1 MTTAEDL
8 VVRARRYATSAHQR
22 ISHQRK
28 YTNQPYEVHLKSV
41 AALVASV
48 SDDAEVVAAA
58 WLHDTVEDTPATI
71 EDIREEF
78 GEGVAVLVAEL
89 TDVSRPSDGNRAARK
104 AIDRVHLGTASARA
118 KTVKLADLIDNCRD
132 ICRHDPRF
140 ARVFLAEMGELLEVL
155 REGDQRLLA
164 HARKVWSDC
173 AKRLEVAGG
182 ALVQP
187 ALEETHFR
195 RLAAALFPG
204 GRLLRLFAETFTAQD
219 IAEPLAS
226 FDRARKAG
234 DVGQILAD
242 RGLAV
247 AGVRYRGEL
256 VGYALRTDLT
266 PDAAQLAVR
275 PFRVDQILD
284 ARAPLSDV
292 AQALIR
298 HDHCFVRAFGQI
310 GGLITRDDMQKP
322 VVRMWLFGI
331 VTIIEMALTEEVR
344 RQHPAGGWKALLSE
358 SRLRKAETLQQERL
372 RREQASDLLD
382 CLQLGDKGEIAFR
395 DPDVMDLFALD
406 SRQAAKRFVGD
417 LESLRNNLAH
427 GQDIVAYDWPQIAR
441 MVRSVG
447 YLAGSL

>member
-1 MTTAEDL
+1 MTAADDL
-8 VVRARRYATSAHQR
+8 VARARRYATSAHQR

-28 YTNQPYEVHLKSV
+28 YTKQPYEVHLKSV

-48 SDDAEVVAAA
+48 TDDAEAVAAA

-78 GEGVAVLVAEL
+78 GERIASLVAEL

-104 AIDRVHLGTASARA
+104 AIDRVHLGAASPRA
-118 KTVKLADLIDNCRD
+118 KTVKLADLVDNCRD

-140 ARVFLAEMGELLEVL
+140 ARVFLAEMAELLEVL
-155 REGDQRLLA
+155 REGDERLMA
-164 HARKVWSDC
+164 RARKVRDEC
-173 AKRLEVAGG
+173 AKRLGIPADGL
-182 ALVQP
+182 AQP
-187 ALEETHFR
+187 ALEEAHFR
-195 RLAAALFPG
+195 RLAAALFPS
-204 GRLLRLFAETFTAQD
+204 GRLLRLFAEAFTAQD

-226 FDRARKAG
+226 FDRARQAC

-247 AGVRYRGEL
+247 AGVRFRGEL
-256 VGYALRTDLT
+256 VGYTLRTDL
-266 PDAAQLAVR
+266 AAEVRHLTVR

-310 GGLITRDDMQKP
+310 GGLISREDMQKP

-344 RQHPAGGWKALLSE
+344 RQHADGAWRPLLSE
-358 SRLRKAETLQQERL
+358 SRLRKAEALQQERL
-372 RREQASDLLD
+372 RRGQASDLLD
-382 CLQLGDKGEIAFR
+382 CLQLGDKGEIALR
-395 DPDVMDLFALD
+395 DPEVMDLFALD

-427 GQDIVAYDWPQIAR
+427 GQDIVTYDWPQIAR

-447 YLAGSL
+447 YLANSL

>member
-1 MTTAEDL
+1 VTAADDL
-8 VVRARRYATSAHQR
+8 VARARRYATSAHQR

-28 YTNQPYEVHLKSV
+28 YTKQPYEVHLKSV
-41 AALVASV
+41 ATLVASV
-48 SDDAEVVAAA
+48 TDDAESVAAA

-78 GEGVAVLVAEL
+78 GEGIASLVAEL

-104 AIDRVHLGTASARA
+104 AIDRVHLGSASRRA

-140 ARVFLAEMGELLEVL
+140 ARVFLAEMAELLDVL
-155 REGDQRLLA
+155 REGDERLMA
-164 HARKVWSDC
+164 RARKVRDEC
-173 AKRLEVAGG
+173 AKRLGIAANE
-182 ALVQP
+182 LTQP
-187 ALEETHFR
+187 ALEEAHFR

-204 GRLLRLFAETFTAQD
+204 GRLLRLFAEAFTAQD

-226 FDRARKAG
+226 FDRARQAR
-234 DVGQILAD
+234 DVGQIMTD

-247 AGVRYRGEL
+247 AGVRFRGEL
-256 VGYALRTDLT
+256 VGYTLRTDLAPEARHLT
-266 PDAAQLAVR
+266 VR

-310 GGLITRDDMQKP
+310 AGLISREDMQKP

-331 VTIIEMALTEEVR
+331 VTIVEMALTEEVR
-344 RQHPAGGWKALLSE
+344 RQHVDGGWRALLSE
-358 SRLRKAETLQQERL
+358 SRLRKAEVLQQERS
-372 RREQASDLLD
+372 RRGQASDLLD

-395 DPDVMDLFALD
+395 DPEVMDLFALD
-406 SRQAAKRFVGD
+406 SRQAARRFLGD

-427 GQDIVAYDWPQIAR
+427 GQDIVTYDWPQIAR

-447 YLAGSL
+447 YLANSL

>member
-1 MTTAEDL
+1 VTAADDL
-8 VVRARRYATSAHQR
+8 VARARRYATSAHQR

-28 YTNQPYEVHLKSV
+28 YTKQPYEVHLKSV

-48 SDDAEVVAAA
+48 TDDAEAVAAA

-78 GEGVAVLVAEL
+78 GERIASLVAEL

-104 AIDRVHLGTASARA
+104 AIDRVHLGSASPRA

-140 ARVFLAEMGELLEVL
+140 ARVFLAEMAELLDVL
-155 REGDQRLLA
+155 REGDQRLMA
-164 HARKVWSDC
+164 RARKVRDEC
-173 AKRLEVAGG
+173 AKRLGIAANGL
-182 ALVQP
+182 AQP
-187 ALEETHFR
+187 ALEEAHFR

-204 GRLLRLFAETFTAQD
+204 GRLLRLFAEAFTAQD

-226 FDRARKAG
+226 FDRARQAC
-234 DVGQILAD
+234 DVGQVMVD
-242 RGLAV
+242 RGLPV
-247 AGVRYRGEL
+247 AGVRFRGEL
-256 VGYALRTDLT
+256 VGYTLRTDLAPEARHLT
-266 PDAAQLAVR
+266 VR

-298 HDHCFVRAFGQI
+298 HDHCFVGVFGQI
-310 GGLITRDDMQKP
+310 AGLISREDMQKP

-331 VTIIEMALTEEVR
+331 VTIVEMALTEEVR
-344 RQHPAGGWKALLSE
+344 RQHADGGWRPLLSE
-358 SRLRKAETLQQERL
+358 SRLRKAEALQQERQ
-372 RREQASDLLD
+372 RREQPSDLLD
-382 CLQLGDKGEIAFR
+382 CLQLGDKAEIAFR
-395 DPDVMDLFALD
+395 DPEVMDLFALD

-427 GQDIVAYDWPQIAR
+427 GQDIVTYDWPQIAR

-447 YLAGSL
+447 YLANSL

>member
-1 MTTAEDL
+1 MTAADDL
-8 VVRARRYATSAHQR
+8 VARARRYATSAHQR

-28 YTNQPYEVHLKSV
+28 YTKQPYEVHLKSV

-48 SDDAEVVAAA
+48 TDDAEAVAAA

-78 GEGVAVLVAEL
+78 GEGIASLVAEL

-104 AIDRVHLGTASARA
+104 AIDRVHLGAASPRA
-118 KTVKLADLIDNCRD
+118 KTVKLADLVDNCRD

-140 ARVFLAEMGELLEVL
+140 ARVFLAEMAELLEVL
-155 REGDQRLLA
+155 REGDERLMA
-164 HARKVWSDC
+164 RARKVRDDC
-173 AKRLEVAGG
+173 AKRLGIAASGL
-182 ALVQP
+182 AQP
-187 ALEETHFR
+187 ALEEAHFR

-204 GRLLRLFAETFTAQD
+204 GRLLRLFAEAFTAQD

-226 FDRARKAG
+226 FDRARQAC
-234 DVGQILAD
+234 DVGQIMAD

-247 AGVRYRGEL
+247 AGVRFRGEL
-256 VGYALRTDLT
+256 VGYTLRTDVVPEVRHLT
-266 PDAAQLAVR
+266 VR

-310 GGLITRDDMQKP
+310 AGLISREDMQKP

-331 VTIIEMALTEEVR
+331 VTIVEMALTEEVR
-344 RQHPAGGWKALLSE
+344 RQHADGDWRPLLSE
-358 SRLRKAETLQQERL
+358 SRLRKAEALQQERL
-372 RREQASDLLD
+372 RRGQASDLLD
-382 CLQLGDKGEIAFR
+382 CLQLGDKGEIALR
-395 DPDVMDLFALD
+395 DPEVMDLFALD

-427 GQDIVAYDWPQIAR
+427 GQDIVTYDWPQIAR

-447 YLAGSL
+447 YLANGL

>member
-1 MTTAEDL
+1 MTGADDL
-8 VVRARRYATSAHQR
+8 VARARRYATSAHQR

-28 YTNQPYEVHLKSV
+28 YTKQPYEVHLKSV

-48 SDDAEVVAAA
+48 TDDAEAVAAA
-58 WLHDTVEDTPATI
+58 WLHDTVEDTPATL
-71 EDIREEF
+71 EDIRAAF
-78 GEGVAVLVAEL
+78 GEDVAVLVAEL

-104 AIDRVHLGTASARA
+104 AIDRAHLGAASPRA

-155 REGDQRLLA
+155 GEGDRRLLA
-164 HARKVWSDC
+164 RARKVWDEC
-173 AKRLEVAGG
+173 AMRLGVATGTL
-182 ALVQP
+182 AEP
-187 ALEETHFR
+187 AVEEIHFR

-204 GRLLRLFAETFTAQD
+204 GRLLRLFADAFTAQD

-226 FDRARKAG
+226 FDRARKTG
-234 DVGQILAD
+234 DVGQVMSD

-247 AGVRYRGEL
+247 AGVRFRGEL
-256 VGYALRTDLT
+256 VGYTLRADL
-266 PDAAQLAVR
+266 DRDVSQLTAR
-275 PFRVDQILD
+275 PFRTDQILD

-344 RQHPAGGWKALLSE
+344 RQHPQGGWTGLLSE
-358 SRLRKAETLQQERL
+358 NRLRKAEALRQERL
-372 RREQASDLLD
+372 RRDQASDLLD
-382 CLQLGDKGEIAFR
+382 CLQLGDKADVAFR
-395 DPDVMDLFALD
+395 DPEVMDLFALD

-441 MVRSVG
+441 MVRTVG
-447 YLAGSL
+447 YLASSI